1 MKRTTDALAIINNL
15 IGKDSQIQQ
24 KVNESYLKAE
34 VGQLIYDTRNQA
46 GLTEKQLADL
56 IGVDESIIEDLEA
69 GDYEGNAVIML
80 QKIAVVLKQ
89 RIKIELISDYPDK
102 SLKTTA

>member
-24 KVNESYLKAE
+24 KVNESYLNAE

-46 GLTEKQLADL
+46 GLTEKQLANL

-80 QKIAVVLKQ
+80 QQIAVVLKQ
-89 RIKIELISDYPDK
+89 RIKISISK
-102 SLKTTA
+102 L

>member
-24 KVNESYLKAE
+24 KVNESYLNAE

-46 GLTEKQLADL
+46 GLTEKQLFDL

-69 GDYEGNAVIML
+69 GDYEGNAVIRL
-80 QKIAVVLKQ
+80 QQIAVVLKQ
-89 RIKIELISDYPDK
+89 RIKISISK
-102 SLKTTA
+102 L